1 MTRASNLR
9 TGGQILVD
17 QLRIHGVELA
27 FGVPGESY
35 LGLLDAL
42 YDSAI
47 RYIVCRQESGATM
60 MAEAYGKLTGRP
72 GIAMVTRGPGATNGA
87 HGVHIGRPPRP
98 GPDGRLRYGWDER
111 LHLGRGRRLTVRYS
125 TPSGEP
131 CSITA
136 RFERYERGASTI
148 RLTADDGTRAL
159 VATASVWDVADAAA
173 AADA

>member
-1 MTRASNLR
+1 M
-9 TGGQILVD
+9 VD
-17 QLRIHGVELA
+17 MSGADRGRSLA
-27 FGVPGESY
+27 ESY
-35 LGLLDAL
+35 
-42 YDSAI
+42 
-47 RYIVCRQESGATM
+47 R
-60 MAEAYGKLTGRP
+60 
-72 GIAMVTRGPGATNGA
+72 A

-111 LHLGRGRRLTVRYS
+111 LHLGRGRRLTVRYT

-148 RLTADDGTRAL
+148 RLTADDGTPAL